1 MRKQREVS
9 SRQDRLGRSESG
21 FKPRRFHSGELI
33 CECSLVLVQ
42 LSKLAEVREVVPDCF
57 KLISGDVAVSVCVE
71 VLENRLWTWRL
82 WRLVSG
88 WILLSFPKQKM
99 KNENL
104 ALWFRKVD
112 FDTCLHFVANDF
124 KNVNLYLQTYIH
136 ICIFMCYMCLYFL
149 CLSVSTF
156 YMHKNLYNT
165 RKKHDRSPFSTF
177 MRNPWA
183 I

>member
-71 VLENRLWTWRL
+71 VLENRLWT
-82 WRLVSG
+82 
-88 WILLSFPKQKM
+88 
-99 KNENL
+99 
-104 ALWFRKVD
+104 
-112 FDTCLHFVANDF
+112 
-124 KNVNLYLQTYIH
+124 
-136 ICIFMCYMCLYFL
+136 
-149 CLSVSTF
+149 
-156 YMHKNLYNT
+156 
-165 RKKHDRSPFSTF
+165 
-177 MRNPWA
+177 
-183 I
+183 